1 MEMFKVHIGSWAYPE
16 DAHMV
21 SHRSVLLLDA
31 LPIAAGL
38 SSFFLW
44 LAENIRTHTQTWV
57 YSRCGESLVVS
68 FQKMGS
74 WYMLLYLS
82 FATVAVVNRPHL
94 FKEPHSP
101 HRQAVGRKMP
111 PNPQDM

>member
-1 MEMFKVHIGSWAYPE
+1 MEMFKVHMGSWAYPE

-94 FKEPHSP
+94 FKEPHFP